1 MWVELYFTLLKDENM
16 NEGRAERIENLE
28 QEIMQE
34 NKLKSGINI
43 ELKNRLKNA
52 IISLDKGSNDESMI
66 EICSLVYL
74 PTWAAPKFPQNT
86 ERNQLETWVKLEIY
100 EASLE
105 RQSEDAKAVQI
116 SGCAADKSCD
126 SFFSNMKQA
135 GMHFLQLHRQATYG
149 HNKQYLTQPMTFRVY
164 DSSSREEET
173 NQIKVQSRTGTVNP
187 SICPRSKT
195 SEPNVNPIIVD
206 VPNMTGSKMKAESNL
221 NKSFTSGK
229 DVGISHQGERIS
241 DTKSGLTEES
251 HHIRTQTIYSPDNQ
265 NMHSGQ
271 KAGEPDRNLSKI
283 ITSNKEV
290 EINHQTGEIHKT
302 GRISD
307 INSTLMEESHQV
319 KMQTTIGINIP
330 SRQQKEESSKPDSNP
345 NKNLI
350 SGKDTDSSHQGGRI
364 SDTNSTLTEESHH
377 VRTQTTHSRSSMHPE
392 KEPGKSNR
400 GLNKALT
407 SKKDVQINHQAGE
420 IHKTGR
426 ISDTISSLMEESHQ
440 VKMQTTNGIDS
451 PRLQREEE
459 SGKPDSNPNKS
470 LTSEKMLTAII
481 KVKGFQVQIPSLRKN
496 PVMLGHRKCT
506 VMMFQA
512 CFQRRELANPTE
524 T

>member
-1 MWVELYFTLLKDENM
+1 M
-16 NEGRAERIENLE
+16 
-28 QEIMQE
+28 
-34 NKLKSGINI
+34 
-43 ELKNRLKNA
+43 
-52 IISLDKGSNDESMI
+52 
-66 EICSLVYL
+66 
-74 PTWAAPKFPQNT
+74 
-86 ERNQLETWVKLEIY
+86 KLEIY
-100 EASLE
+100 ETSLE

-126 SFFSNMKQA
+126 SFFFNMKQA
-135 GMHFLQLHRQATYG
+135 EMHFLQLLRQATYE
-149 HNKQYLTQPMTFRVY
+149 HNKQYWTQPMTFRAY
-164 DSSSREEET
+164 DPSSREEET
-173 NQIKVQSRTGTVNP
+173 NQIEVQSRTGTVNP

-221 NKSFTSGK
+221 NKSFTSEK

-350 SGKDTDSSHQGGRI
+350 S
-364 SDTNSTLTEESHH
+364 
-377 VRTQTTHSRSSMHPE
+377 
-392 KEPGKSNR
+392 
-400 GLNKALT
+400 
-407 SKKDVQINHQAGE
+407 
-420 IHKTGR
+420 
-426 ISDTISSLMEESHQ
+426 
-440 VKMQTTNGIDS
+440 
-451 PRLQREEE
+451 
-459 SGKPDSNPNKS
+459 
-470 LTSEKMLTAII
+470 
-481 KVKGFQVQIPSLRKN
+481 
-496 PVMLGHRKCT
+496 
-506 VMMFQA
+506 
-512 CFQRRELANPTE
+512 
-524 T
+524 